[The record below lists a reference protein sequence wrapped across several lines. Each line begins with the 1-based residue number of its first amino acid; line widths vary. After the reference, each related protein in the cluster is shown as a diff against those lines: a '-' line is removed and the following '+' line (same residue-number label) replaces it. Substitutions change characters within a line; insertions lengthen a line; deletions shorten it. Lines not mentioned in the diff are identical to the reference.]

1 MNVAREEF
9 TDLQL
14 EVGTMNTKVER
25 NESDIQKIFKV
36 SEDIKK
42 SVDRSK
48 WQVFAMVA
56 IPVLILIIK
65 LVLPK

>member
-1 MNVAREEF
+1 VNVSREEF

-14 EVGTMNTKVER
+14 EVGTMTTKVDR
-25 NESDIQKIFKV
+25 NENDIQRIFKV

-42 SVDRSK
+42 TVDRSK

-56 IPVLILIIK
+56 IPVLILIVK